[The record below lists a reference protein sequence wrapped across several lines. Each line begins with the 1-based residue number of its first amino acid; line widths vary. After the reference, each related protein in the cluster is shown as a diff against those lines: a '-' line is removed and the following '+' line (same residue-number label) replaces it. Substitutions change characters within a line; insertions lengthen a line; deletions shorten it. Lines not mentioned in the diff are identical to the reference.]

1 MLKVS
6 YDSRV
11 FYVQIQKEE
20 VRATPCNVQRAET
33 IFLYY
38 IFIEIQTN
46 VLARSACGYDIVCET
61 AKSQAKYPHLH
72 IYVSL

>member
-20 VRATPCNVQRAET
+20 VRAILCNVQRAET

-38 IFIEIQTN
+38 IFIQIQTN
-46 VLARSACGYDIVCET
+46 VLAGNACGYDVICET
-61 AKSQAKYPHLH
+61 TKSQAKYPQLQSVHP
-72 IYVSL
+72 